1 MKISIN
7 GAAKDVTSTNLAAVL
22 HEAGYRDARVATA
35 VNGNFVPV
43 GPTCVMPDRSWRSG
57 GNCRAAARRVM

>member
-22 HEAGYRDARVATA
+22 HEAGYGDARVATA

-43 GPTCVMPDRSWRSG
+43 GQRESCSIEAGDQVEIVAPRQG
-57 GNCRAAARRVM
+57 G

>member
-7 GAAKDVTSTNLAAVL
+7 GVAKDVTSTNLAAVL
-22 HEAGYRDARVATA
+22 HEAGYGDARVATA

-43 GPTCVMPDRSWRSG
+43 SQRESCSIEAGDQVEIVAPRQG
-57 GNCRAAARRVM
+57 G

>member
-7 GAAKDVTSTNLAAVL
+7 GIAKDVTSTSLEAVL
-22 HEAGYRDARVATA
+22 HEVGYGDTRVATA

-43 GPTCVMPDRSWRSG
+43 GQRALCQIEAGDQLEIVTPRQG
-57 GNCRAAARRVM
+57 G

>member
-7 GAAKDVTSTNLAAVL
+7 GIAKDVTSTSLEAVL
-22 HEAGYRDARVATA
+22 HETGYGDARVATA

-43 GPTCVMPDRSWRSG
+43 GQRASCQIEAGDQLEIVTPRQG
-57 GNCRAAARRVM
+57 G

>member
-7 GAAKDVTSTNLAAVL
+7 GVQKSVTAKNLETVL
-22 HEAGYRDARVATA
+22 NEAGYGETRVATA

-43 GPTCVMPDRSWRSG
+43 ERRSKFQIEAGDQLEIVTPRQG
-57 GNCRAAARRVM
+57 G

>member
-7 GAAKDVTSTNLAAVL
+7 GIAKDVTSTNLAAVL
-22 HEAGYRDARVATA
+22 HEAGYDDARVATA

-43 GPTCVMPDRSWRSG
+43 GQRESCSIEAGDQVEIVAPRQG
-57 GNCRAAARRVM
+57 G

>member
-7 GAAKDVTSTNLAAVL
+7 GAAKDVTSNNLDAVL
-22 HEAGYRDARVATA
+22 HEAGYGDARVATA

-43 GPTCVMPDRSWRSG
+43 GQRESCQIEAGDQVEIVAPRQG
-57 GNCRAAARRVM
+57 G

>member
-7 GAAKDVTSTNLAAVL
+7 GVAKDVTSTNLAAVL

-43 GPTCVMPDRSWRSG
+43 GQRTSCLIKAGDQVEIVAPRQG
-57 GNCRAAARRVM
+57 G

>member
-43 GPTCVMPDRSWRSG
+43 GQRESCSIEAGDQVEIVAPRQG
-57 GNCRAAARRVM
+57 G

>member
-7 GAAKDVTSTNLAAVL
+7 GAAKDVTSNNLAAVL
-22 HEAGYRDARVATA
+22 HEAGYGDARVATA

-43 GPTCVMPDRSWRSG
+43 GQRESCPIEAGDQVEIVAPRQG
-57 GNCRAAARRVM
+57 G

>member
-7 GAAKDVTSTNLAAVL
+7 GVAKDVTSTNLTAVL
-22 HEAGYRDARVATA
+22 HEAGYGDARVATA

-43 GPTCVMPDRSWRSG
+43 VQRESCSIEAGDQVEIVAPRQG
-57 GNCRAAARRVM
+57 G

>member
-7 GAAKDVTSTNLAAVL
+7 GIAKDVTSTSLEAVL
-22 HEAGYRDARVATA
+22 HEAGYCDARVATA

-43 GPTCVMPDRSWRSG
+43 GQRASCQIEAGDQLEIVAPRQG
-57 GNCRAAARRVM
+57 G

>member
-7 GAAKDVTSTNLAAVL
+7 GAAKDVNSTNLAAVL
-22 HEAGYRDARVATA
+22 LEAGYGNARVATA

-43 GPTCVMPDRSWRSG
+43 GQRVSCLIEAGDQVEIVAPRQG
-57 GNCRAAARRVM
+57 G

>member
-7 GAAKDVTSTNLAAVL
+7 GVAKDVTSTNLTAVL
-22 HEAGYRDARVATA
+22 HEAGYGDASVATA

-43 GPTCVMPDRSWRSG
+43 GQ
-57 GNCRAAARRVM
+57 RA

>member
-7 GAAKDVTSTNLAAVL
+7 GAATDVTSTNLAAVL
-22 HEAGYRDARVATA
+22 HEAGYGDARVATA

-43 GPTCVMPDRSWRSG
+43 DQRASCPIEAGDQVEIVAPRQG
-57 GNCRAAARRVM
+57 G

>member
-7 GAAKDVTSTNLAAVL
+7 GAAKDVTRTNLAAVL
-22 HEAGYRDARVATA
+22 REAGYGDARVATA

-43 GPTCVMPDRSWRSG
+43 GQRASCQIEAGDQLEIVALRQG
-57 GNCRAAARRVM
+57 G

>member
-7 GAAKDVTSTNLAAVL
+7 GVAKDIISTKLAAVL
-22 HEAGYRDARVATA
+22 HETGYGDARVATA

-43 GPTCVMPDRSWRSG
+43 GQRVSCPIEAGDQVEIVAPRQG
-57 GNCRAAARRVM
+57 G

>member
-7 GAAKDVTSTNLAAVL
+7 GIAKDVTSTSLEAVL
-22 HEAGYRDARVATA
+22 LEAGYGDARVAIA

-43 GPTCVMPDRSWRSG
+43 GQRASCQIEAGDQLEIVTPRQG
-57 GNCRAAARRVM
+57 G

>member
-7 GAAKDVTSTNLAAVL
+7 GTPKEVTKTDLAAVL
-22 HEAGYRDARVATA
+22 HETGYGALRVATA

-43 GPTCVMPDRSWRSG
+43 SQRASYQIEAGDQVEIVAPRQG
-57 GNCRAAARRVM
+57 G

>member
-7 GAAKDVTSTNLAAVL
+7 GIAKDVTSTSLEAVL
-22 HEAGYRDARVATA
+22 HEDGYGDARVATA

-43 GPTCVMPDRSWRSG
+43 GQRASCQIEAGDQLEIVTPRQG
-57 GNCRAAARRVM
+57 G

>member
-7 GAAKDVTSTNLAAVL
+7 GVATEVAARSLETILQEN
-22 HEAGYRDARVATA
+22 GYGDSRVATA

-43 GPTCVMPDRSWRSG
+43 SQRASCQIEAGDAVEIVAPRQG
-57 GNCRAAARRVM
+57 G

>member
-7 GAAKDVTSTNLAAVL
+7 GAAKDVTSINLAAVL
-22 HEAGYRDARVATA
+22 QEAGYGDARVATA

-43 GPTCVMPDRSWRSG
+43 SQRELCPIEAGDQVEIVAPRQG
-57 GNCRAAARRVM
+57 G